1 MTNEPIKTSKP
12 MCCAPGDLS
21 SCKIVTAE
29 ERNLAD
35 LRASLPE
42 GKKTVLGLYV
52 TAEQAYEK
60 WKAAPDK
67 IKIIDVR
74 TPEEY
79 LFVGSPEM
87 AWKIPVAVQSYVW
100 DAEKK
105 QFPMKPLLDF
115 VSRVQTIA
123 KPDDTIMVMCRSGGR
138 SAIACN
144 LLAQAGFQ
152 NVYNI
157 IDGMEGDANADSDSV
172 AQAQPLKDGWKNSGC
187 PWTKKLTPE
196 RMVLPK
202 AD

>member
-1 MTNEPIKTSKP
+1 MTSEPTNTGKP
-12 MCCAPGDLS
+12 MCCAPDDLS
-21 SCKIVTAE
+21 SCDIMTAE
-29 ERNLAD
+29 KRKMAELQAN
-35 LRASLPE
+35 LPE
-42 GKKTVLGLYV
+42 GKKTILGLYV
-52 TAEQAYEK
+52 TAKEACEQ

-67 IKIIDVR
+67 VKIIDVR

-79 LFVGSPEM
+79 LFVGHPTM
-87 AWKIPVAVQSYVW
+87 AWKIPVAIQVYEW

-115 VSRVQTIA
+115 VARVQTIA
-123 KPDDTIMVMCRSGGR
+123 KPDETIMVMCRSGGR

-157 IDGMEGDANADSDSV
+157 IDGMEGDANADSESV
-172 AQAQPLKDGWKNSGC
+172 AQAQPLNGWKNSGC

-202 AD
+202 IG